1 MICFPV
7 FFYSNKY
14 DVTFLL
20 TFVITLIFYNF
31 ISQNKTNMF
40 NELKKFLFQGNIL
53 ELAIAVIV
61 AGAFGGIVSSFTND
75 IIMPPLGLLV
85 GGVDF
90 ADLKWVLQAAE
101 GDTAEVAINYGT
113 WINSIINFLIIAVVL
128 YYVMQ
133 VYKKM
138 NPPAPEAPAAP
149 AGPTQEELLTQI
161 RDLLKK

>member
-1 MICFPV
+1 M
-7 FFYSNKY
+7 
-14 DVTFLL
+14 L
-20 TFVITLIFYNF
+20 
-31 ISQNKTNMF
+31 
-40 NELKKFLFQGNIL
+40 NELKNFLFRGNIL

-61 AGAFGGIVSSFTND
+61 AGAFGSIVSSFTED

-90 ADLKWVLQAAE
+90 GDLKFVLKAAE
-101 GDTAEVAINYGT
+101 GDAPEVAINYGK
-113 WINSIINFLIIAVVL
+113 WINSIINFLILSIIL

-133 VYKKM
+133 VYRKL
-138 NPPAPEAPAAP
+138 NPPAPPAP